1 MPQHPCKLLFLSCVF
16 LLSACAPEFNWRDV
30 RAGAGEKATE
40 VQLQFPCKP
49 GRAERKMVLS
59 DDKAAAAVSFT
70 LTGCSAGE
78 VSFALGAADVGS
90 AERVAPTL
98 QWLAHKLAKNIGAT
112 ASKGNVFRPSG
123 ADASPFAQQITV
135 EGKLPDGNEVM
146 ERVAV
151 FSQGTRVYQATVMSP
166 KKIQNKATEEAAD
179 SFFSSIKLN
188 PQ

>member
-1 MPQHPCKLLFLSCVF
+1 MPRLPYQLQFLSCVF
-16 LLSACAPEFNWRDV
+16 LFSACAPEFNWRDV

-59 DDKAAAAVSFT
+59 DDKAEAAVSFT
-70 LTGCSAGE
+70 LTGCSAGD
-78 VSFALGAADVGS
+78 VSFALGAVDVGS

-112 ASKGNVFRPSG
+112 PTAASAFRPSG
-123 ADASPFAQQITV
+123 ADASPHAQQMKIV
-135 EGKLPDGNEVM
+135 GKLPDGSAVL

-151 FSQGTRVYQATVMSP
+151 FSQGTRVYQATVMMS
-166 KKIQNKATEEAAD
+166 KKIQNKTTEEAAD
-179 SFFSSIKLN
+179 SFFTSIKLS